1 MSQAT
6 WFERVVALLGVA
18 LIGLLWAPWFAG
30 GLEGAYFSRSVV
42 GSSTYSWSPT
52 NLGGDLSS
60 GWNTGTVTSI
70 VVAVVGVLCVA
81 QLVALWRERSPAV
94 GLAWNVGI
102 VWAAIVLVAWLL
114 VRVIWPPD
122 DALRD
127 WGVWT
132 SLIVAIGILVTSW
145 LGMQDERTAKAR
157 PREVSIRPIP
167 PSAAKS

>member
-1 MSQAT
+1 MTQAT

-18 LIGLLWAPWFAG
+18 LIGLLWAPWFFG
-30 GLEGAYFSRSVV
+30 GIEAAYFNDSADHAAYAGMYANV
-42 GSSTYSWSPT
+42 GGEPP
-52 NLGGDLSS
+52 S

-70 VVAVVGVLCVA
+70 VVATVGVLCIA
-81 QLVALWRERSPAV
+81 QLIALWRERSPAV

-122 DALRD
+122 DAFRD

-132 SLIVAIGILVTSW
+132 SLIVALGILVTSW

-157 PREVSIRPIP
+157 PREVPIRPIP
-167 PSAAKS
+167 PPAAKS

>member
-18 LIGLLWAPWFAG
+18 LIGLLWAPWYYG
-30 GLEGAYFSRSVV
+30 GMEGAYFNRSPEPSYVA
-42 GSSTYSWSPT
+42 TI
-52 NLGGDLSS
+52 GGAS

-70 VVAVVGVLCVA
+70 VVACVGALCVA
-81 QLVALWRERSPAV
+81 QLVALWRERSPAI
-94 GLAWNVGI
+94 GLAWNVG
-102 VWAAIVLVAWLL
+102 VTWAALILVVWLL
-114 VRVIWPPD
+114 VRVVWPPD

-132 SLIVAIGILVTSW
+132 SLIVAGGILVTSW

-157 PREVSIRPIP
+157 PRDVPIRPIP
-167 PSAAKS
+167 PPPAPKP

>member
-1 MSQAT
+1 MTQAT

-18 LIGLLWAPWFAG
+18 LIGLLWAPWYFG
-30 GLEGAYFSRSVV
+30 GAEAAYFNRSPEPSYSFVAGQLNGWDS
-42 GSSTYSWSPT
+42 GSI
-52 NLGGDLSS
+52 
-60 GWNTGTVTSI
+60 TS
-70 VVAVVGVLCVA
+70 VLVAVVGVLCVA

-132 SLIVAIGILVTSW
+132 SLIVALGILVTSW

-157 PREVSIRPIP
+157 PREVPIRPIP
-167 PSAAKS
+167 PPAAKS

>member
-1 MSQAT
+1 MTQAT

-18 LIGLLWAPWFAG
+18 LIGLLWAPWYVTGIEA
-30 GLEGAYFSRSVV
+30 AYFNDSV
-42 GSSTYSWSPT
+42 GKPAYAGIYA
-52 NLGGDLSS
+52 NFGGEAPS
-60 GWNTGTVTSI
+60 GWNTGTITSI

-81 QLVALWRERSPAV
+81 QLIALWRERSPAV

-114 VRVIWPPD
+114 VRVIWPPND
-122 DALRD
+122 VWRD

-132 SLIVAIGILVTSW
+132 SLIVALGILVTSW

-157 PREVSIRPIP
+157 PREVPIRPIP
-167 PSAAKS
+167 PPAAKS